1 MRFESSKLYDI
12 KKWQSII
19 QEIYKFLKL
28 TFEFLSKHFAEN
40 RKGKLFL
47 NDSSFLSNWQ
57 NTKASTIL
65 TI

>member
-1 MRFESSKLYDI
+1 MHFESSKLYDI

-40 RKGKLFL
+40 R
-47 NDSSFLSNWQ
+47 
-57 NTKASTIL
+57 
-65 TI
+65 